1 MHTISKHSSLTP
13 ALKVKTKL
21 QPDAVD
27 LLIDD
32 HKQVKKLFKEFEK
45 LSKKND
51 AKGKVEIAKRICN
64 ELTIHTRIE
73 EEIFYPALRE
83 AMNEKDMIDEAVVEH
98 ATCKDLIAQILESN
112 GTHPFYDAKVKV
124 LNEYIEHH
132 VKEEETEMFPKAR
145 KAKIDLDFF
154 GIIMADRKHE
164 LKTKY
169 N

>member
-51 AKGKVEIAKRICN
+51 TKGKVEIAKRICN

-98 ATCKDLIAQILESN
+98 ATCKDLIAQILESLSLI
-112 GTHPFYDAKVKV
+112 H
-124 LNEYIEHH
+124 I
-132 VKEEETEMFPKAR
+132 
-145 KAKIDLDFF
+145 
-154 GIIMADRKHE
+154 
-164 LKTKY
+164 
-169 N
+169 

>member
-51 AKGKVEIAKRICN
+51 TKGKVEIAKRICN

-98 ATCKDLIAQILESN
+98 ATCKDLIAQILESS

-124 LNEYIEHH
+124 LSEYIEHH

-145 KAKIDLDFF
+145 KAKSISIFSASSWP
-154 GIIMADRKHE
+154 IANMS
-164 LKTKY
+164 
-169 N
+169 

>member
-1 MHTISKHSSLTP
+1 MQTVSKHATP
-13 ALKVKTKL
+13 ATRQATKQ

-27 LLIDD
+27 LLVDD
-32 HKQVKKLFKEFEK
+32 HKQVKKLFKEYEK
-45 LSKKND
+45 LSKQD
-51 AKGKVEIAKRICN
+51 DVKGKVAVAKRICD
-64 ELTIHTRIE
+64 ELTVHTHIE

-83 AMNEKDMIDEAVVEH
+83 AMNIDDMLDEAVVEH
-98 ATCKDLIAQILESN
+98 ATCKDLITQIRNSS
-112 GTHPFYDAKVKV
+112 GTHPLYDAKVKV

-145 KAKIDLDFF
+145 KAKLDLDFF
-154 GIIMADRKHE
+154 GMIMKDRKLE